1 MSDSER
7 KRLVWTIRKSLLSLS
22 SDELFQIAK
31 SMGPVPDKDQS
42 MLEVGDEE
50 GCFEYIEAFMYSRP
64 LLDSED
70 MGMVELLVL
79 KDNVDF
85 VVQSHSNTSHVDVID
100 NVESQHTFHNPQPID
115 NITGSAVN
123 TVSNVISSITPTA
136 DTSTMVMASNFSST
150 PAIDLVSP
158 AIANV
163 AQPIPDTELKSM
175 LASYEK
181 LSKKLRQHMTIPSPQ
196 PERTPPLTTSL
207 NHSSSQSVQA
217 AHAKQEK
224 VVSLRDL
231 AHLHHREFKIQG
243 GQIGDQGSDISNN
256 NVCRQIDE
264 GLKEQFSEAEII
276 RSVLKAVKPGDFNDM
291 LMNKDDLT
299 VVELKGFLQSH
310 LGGQNSMELLQEL
323 ICTKQSDRETPQQFL
338 YRVIGLKQKI
348 LLSSKHTGTDVKYN
362 ADSPRCLPS
371 HCLPRSGAQT

>member
-1 MSDSER
+1 
-7 KRLVWTIRKSLLSLS
+7 
-22 SDELFQIAK
+22 
-31 SMGPVPDKDQS
+31 
-42 MLEVGDEE
+42 
-50 GCFEYIEAFMYSRP
+50 
-64 LLDSED
+64 
-70 MGMVELLVL
+70 
-79 KDNVDF
+79 
-85 VVQSHSNTSHVDVID
+85 
-100 NVESQHTFHNPQPID
+100 
-115 NITGSAVN
+115 
-123 TVSNVISSITPTA
+123 
-136 DTSTMVMASNFSST
+136 
-150 PAIDLVSP
+150 
-158 AIANV
+158 
-163 AQPIPDTELKSM
+163 M

-224 VVSLRDL
+224 VVSLRDI

-291 LMNKDDLT
+291 LMNKDELT

-310 LGGQNSMELLQEL
+310 LGGQSSMELLQEL
-323 ICTKQSDRETPQQFL
+323 ICTKQSDRFL